1 MSRFLEIT
9 CQKEQAMYRRA
20 GMLWLRDGDDP
31 TDEYSP
37 CSYKGWE
44 VTEEYQKEMTDGGW
58 KYAILIGDD
67 GGDD

>member
-1 MSRFLEIT
+1 
-9 CQKEQAMYRRA
+9 MYRRA
-20 GMLWLRDGDDP
+20 GMLWLRDGYDP

-37 CSYKGWE
+37 CSYKE